1 MRVAMGG
8 TFDILHAGHEA
19 LLRKAFE
26 LGDTE
31 VIIGITSDAMAKRT
45 RAKVNPLPVRR
56 RNLVALLRRRGWRRH
71 RLNVLEEIAGPAAD
85 EKDIDAIV
93 VSAERV
99 EAAHE
104 INRDRERRGLPTME
118 VVVVPMVLSED
129 CVPIASRRIRAGEID
144 RQGRMKR
151 PLVVRVGSTNR
162 VKVAATRAA
171 FSKIFRR
178 AAVRG
183 VVVGSE
189 VSAQPVEEETM
200 DGAIAR
206 ARAAIRDADFG
217 VGIEAGLF
225 WNEAA
230 KDYFDVQYCAIIDKR
245 GTVTLG
251 HGPGFRYPPSAI
263 AEVKKGI
270 TVGEAMERLSG
281 VRNIGR
287 RMGAVGWLSKGSM
300 DRTWLTESAVLMA
313 LIPRIRRELYSG

>member
-129 CVPIASRRIRAGEID
+129 CVPIASRRIRAEEHTSELQS
-144 RQGRMKR
+144 RLH
-151 PLVVRVGSTNR
+151 LVCRLLL
-162 VKVAATRAA
+162 
-171 FSKIFRR
+171 
-178 AAVRG
+178 
-183 VVVGSE
+183 E
-189 VSAQPVEEETM
+189 
-200 DGAIAR
+200 
-206 ARAAIRDADFG
+206 
-217 VGIEAGLF
+217 
-225 WNEAA
+225 
-230 KDYFDVQYCAIIDKR
+230 
-245 GTVTLG
+245 
-251 HGPGFRYPPSAI
+251 
-263 AEVKKGI
+263 KKK
-270 TVGEAMERLSG
+270 
-281 VRNIGR
+281 N
-287 RMGAVGWLSKGSM
+287 
-300 DRTWLTESAVLMA
+300 
-313 LIPRIRRELYSG
+313 